1 MAGSNESVLS
11 TADSDEISHKNS
23 ESGYFDSKS
32 KNEQIQR
39 FFHDENQIKRIIK
52 FTIQDWRKMLSNVT
66 GKRLSFK
73 SSFSDNLSLLLQE
86 TGNAKII

>member
-1 MAGSNESVLS
+1 
-11 TADSDEISHKNS
+11 
-23 ESGYFDSKS
+23 
-32 KNEQIQR
+32 
-39 FFHDENQIKRIIK
+39 
-52 FTIQDWRKMLSNVT
+52 MLSNVT